1 MVEYNPCP
9 AQLDSCCLTA
19 ASQLLIDYQPN
30 LCQSPHSN
38 VLCGQN
44 RGAAQCLKDHQHF
57 VDTFYLRELYK
68 HQSHANKIFTQWTS
82 QQGQFYEAAAF
93 VYTILQIGSQLTMC
107 INCFHFVFFCRNN
120 RHWVD
125 SDLKEAAAGAYLSVP
140 NPQNRGAHIFISHQ
154 HSTPPSLWEF
164 IRFQNLPK
172 VFFKVLGFLRCQVD
186 SVRLTLSGS
195 PKLMKEK
202 NRLQQHHCSRKAE
215 CQVHKTYI
223 IHLYKERWKPKWK
236 TKKELLLKL
245 IKSMTKVK
253 YQVNGGDSDA
263 IIWRWWLR
271 PAPGFHYGDFNYRHQ
286 AENGQKNEKDIKPK
300 L

>member
-1 MVEYNPCP
+1 M
-9 AQLDSCCLTA
+9 
-19 ASQLLIDYQPN
+19 
-30 LCQSPHSN
+30 
-38 VLCGQN
+38 
-44 RGAAQCLKDHQHF
+44 
-57 VDTFYLRELYK
+57 YK
-68 HQSHANKIFTQWTS
+68 LFPFCT
-82 QQGQFYEAAAF
+82 
-93 VYTILQIGSQLTMC
+93 
-107 INCFHFVFFCRNN
+107 FFCRNN

-186 SVRLTLSGS
+186 SVRFSQIYEREES
-195 PKLMKEK
+195 PPATSLLLKG
-202 NRLQQHHCSRKAE
+202 R
-215 CQVHKTYI
+215 VPGTYFI
-223 IHLYKERWKPKWK
+223 YLYKERWEPKWK
-236 TKKELLLKL
+236 TKKELLLML
-245 IKSMTKVK
+245 IKSMVK